1 MALKKPAE
9 APTPQK
15 APQSPVKGDLKSP
28 EKEPVAKD
36 DSQESEAKTPK
47 KRKAEDDCPTSGE
60 DPSSKKSSIDLAPK
74 TNSVTYCELIA
85 IVVNIVDLKNA
96 LPPE

>member
-1 MALKKPAE
+1 MLDIPRI
-9 APTPQK
+9 
-15 APQSPVKGDLKSP
+15 SPNSNLYFFHFYR
-28 EKEPVAKD
+28 
-36 DSQESEAKTPK
+36 DSL
-47 KRKAEDDCPTSGE
+47 E

-96 LPPE
+96 LPPEWVVMVSTFNIFIVFSFKSFWR

>member
-1 MALKKPAE
+1 MEMTKSCVGFAEIKPQDFIME
-9 APTPQK
+9 FTL
-15 APQSPVKGDLKSP
+15 VK
-28 EKEPVAKD
+28 VAR
-36 DSQESEAKTPK
+36 DSL
-47 KRKAEDDCPTSGE
+47 E

>member
-1 MALKKPAE
+1 MTKSCVGFAEIKPQDFIME
-9 APTPQK
+9 FTL
-15 APQSPVKGDLKSP
+15 VK
-28 EKEPVAKD
+28 VAR
-36 DSQESEAKTPK
+36 DSL
-47 KRKAEDDCPTSGE
+47 E

>member
-1 MALKKPAE
+1 LKE
-9 APTPQK
+9 AFSCDQLFICDIVLF
-15 APQSPVKGDLKSP
+15 PVHPDW
-28 EKEPVAKD
+28 
-36 DSQESEAKTPK
+36 DSL
-47 KRKAEDDCPTSGE
+47 E

-96 LPPE
+96 LPPEWVVMLWDSVVFPNAKKLKY